1 MKKAVI
7 IIIVSIL
14 LIATVF
20 FVINYKNYQVV
31 TEGLITKPIG
41 SKAVA
46 TWNAA
51 KGLYMSITGD
61 FGYNLCT
68 CPPSDRCPDYPPN
81 SPNAYHKYFPHGANG
96 EYLIEVNYEF
106 FYFVEVDGTLYKD
119 ISFESIS
126 QQMTSRWELHNLI
139 NEPKLPE
146 LPSLNEYTNGADNIL
161 EEAAGFFQW
170 FGNAFLYIFKLIGY
184 LWDTLVYYLEYV
196 KIFFEVLTL

>member
-1 MKKAVI
+1 MKKVI
-7 IIIVSIL
+7 VIVITVIL
-14 LIATVF
+14 LVATVF
-20 FVINYKNYQVV
+20 LVINYNKYEIIN
-31 TEGLITKPIG
+31 EGVISRPVIK
-41 SKAVA
+41 VA

-51 KGLYMSITGD
+51 KGLYMSIDGD
-61 FGYNLCT
+61 FGYKKCT

-119 ISFESIS
+119 ISFGSIF
-126 QQMTSRWELHNLI
+126 QQMTSRWELHSLI
-139 NEPKLPE
+139 TEPKLPE

-161 EEAAGFFQW
+161 AEAAGFFQW

-196 KIFFEVLTL
+196 KIFFEVLIL